1 MNGIKVINPIKM
13 NNMNDFELLYET
25 PRFEVVELL
34 SENPILIGSGIGGG
48 GGTEGD
54 EWG

>member
-1 MNGIKVINPIKM
+1 
-13 NNMNDFELLYET
+13 MNDFELLYET

-34 SENPILIGSGIGGG
+34 LEDPILTGSGIDGG
-48 GGTEGD
+48 GGTEED